1 MGNIEAS
8 IQIDMREE
16 AGCSVKTRGRLE
28 ETVAAL
34 TVGAVKIFKA
44 AEKQF
49 GREIA
54 DQMLATFL
62 WLLLEHLNAMLDICP
77 ESAAAEKSDEEEKGG
92 EIQWIT

>member
-16 AGCSVKTRGRLE
+16 AGCSVKTRGRSE

-49 GREIA
+49 GRGLT
-54 DQMLATFL
+54 DQMLATFFR
-62 WLLLEHLNAMLDICP
+62 LLLASLNAMLDICP
-77 ESAAAEKSDEEEKGG
+77 EMAATEGTGEEEKTN
-92 EIQWIT
+92 EEVL

>member
-34 TVGAVKIFKA
+34 TVGIWTRSTCTGYLMRV
-44 AEKQF
+44 
-49 GREIA
+49 
-54 DQMLATFL
+54 
-62 WLLLEHLNAMLDICP
+62 
-77 ESAAAEKSDEEEKGG
+77 
-92 EIQWIT
+92 

>member
-62 WLLLEHLNAMLDICP
+62 RLLLDHLNAMPDICP
-77 ESAAAEKSDEEEKGG
+77 ESAAEKSDEEEKGG

>member
-1 MGNIEAS
+1 MGNTEAS

-77 ESAAAEKSDEEEKGG
+77 EMAATEEAGEEEKGS